1 MPRIVH
7 IAIKVDDLE
16 KATKFYEEVFGFRQT
31 GTGYAR
37 GHVSRHLTD
46 GNIDVALMLYDSEDV
61 EEAQLSGP
69 GPCIHHWGIEVED
82 RDSYVTKIKGQ
93 WRYDHFRTWGGR
105 VEIPRARWHG
115 SRNRRS
121 RSLQKENG
129 GGACITGAENTKRP
143 TNSSFFGNLK
153 TAKTGSARSA
163 HRAVIELRNRRWPNR
178 ELA

>member
-16 KATKFYEEVFGFRQT
+16 KATKFYEEVFGF
-31 GTGYAR
+31 
-37 GHVSRHLTD
+37 
-46 GNIDVALMLYDSEDV
+46 
-61 EEAQLSGP
+61 
-69 GPCIHHWGIEVED
+69 
-82 RDSYVTKIKGQ
+82 
-93 WRYDHFRTWGGR
+93 
-105 VEIPRARWHG
+105 RWHG

>member
-16 KATKFYEEVFGFRQT
+16 KATKFYEEVFG
-31 GTGYAR
+31 
-37 GHVSRHLTD
+37 
-46 GNIDVALMLYDSEDV
+46 
-61 EEAQLSGP
+61 
-69 GPCIHHWGIEVED
+69 
-82 RDSYVTKIKGQ
+82 
-93 WRYDHFRTWGGR
+93 TWGGR

-163 HRAVIELRNRRWPNR
+163 HRAVIELRNRRSPNR
-178 ELA
+178 EWA